1 MSTCHLNS
9 QKLINVNHMA
19 GTVFNALHLLNLL
32 VLTLKSLVLL
42 PYYHPHC
49 IDRVEAERGE
59 VSQPRF
65 VGGRAKIHI
74 QGG

>member
-9 QKLINVNHMA
+9 QKLINVNYMV
-19 GTVFNALHLLNLL
+19 GTVFNALNILNLL
-32 VLTLKSLVLL
+32 ILTLKSLVLL
-42 PYYHPHC
+42 PYYRPHC
-49 IDRVEAERGE
+49 TDRVEAERDE

-65 VGGRAKIHI
+65 ASRGAKIHI